1 MIRVFCGEDRIRAK
15 KEIEKILGD
24 DYEIVDGAEMT
35 PEAMPSVF
43 WGNSLFSAKRNILIR
58 DMMENK
64 AVRDEILKYL
74 DTPHNIVIFELKI
87 DKRAAIFKKIK
98 DKVELREFALPKSA
112 NVNMVFDIYRVAKRD
127 GKKAIEML
135 SRVQDSEEPIM
146 FCGLMVSQALKDYK
160 NNPGAKEG
168 RALKE
173 LSKLDLELKTT
184 SLQPWLL
191 VQSFLLRLSLM

>member
-98 DKVELREFALPKSA
+98 DKVELRDL
-112 NVNMVFDIYRVAKRD
+112 IYI
-127 GKKAIEML
+127 G
-135 SRVQDSEEPIM
+135 
-146 FCGLMVSQALKDYK
+146 
-160 NNPGAKEG
+160 
-168 RALKE
+168 
-173 LSKLDLELKTT
+173 
-184 SLQPWLL
+184 
-191 VQSFLLRLSLM
+191 